1 MIIVV
6 MALSIFSYR
15 GNSQSHEAQ
24 QLLLNW
30 EKLAQL
36 KSILANMYKGY
47 QVVSAGYNRIRD
59 ISQGNFQLHQLF
71 LDGLLEVS
79 PMVRKY
85 KKAADIIK
93 HQQRILQE
101 GKKALTYFTGTGSFT
116 REEIDYMRKVYQ
128 HLLDQSIQNLDELFL
143 VVTAGKLRM
152 SDDER
157 LEAIDR
163 IFKDMEDKLLFLRS
177 FDNSNKILSY
187 QRIREKESI
196 ELSRKLHRI
205 N

>member
-1 MIIVV
+1 MMVV
-6 MALSIFSYR
+6 MVIGSFTYQ
-15 GNSQSHEAQ
+15 GYSQSHEAQ

-36 KSILANMYKGY
+36 KSILNNMYKGY

-59 ISQGNFQLHQLF
+59 LSQGNFQLHQLF
-71 LDGLLEVS
+71 LDGLLDVS
-79 PMVRKY
+79 PAVRKY
-85 KKAADIIK
+85 KRVADIIRQ
-93 HQQRILQE
+93 QQRILQE
-101 GKKALTYFTGTGSFT
+101 GKKALTYFTSTGSFT
-116 REEIDYMRKVYQ
+116 RKEIDYMRNVYG
-128 HLLDQSIQNLDELFL
+128 HLLEQSIQNLDELFV

-157 LEAIDR
+157 LAAIDR

-177 FDNSNKILSY
+177 FGNSNKILSH

-196 ELSRKLHRI
+196 ELSRKLHGI
-205 N
+205 H